1 VVHCVRV
8 LSKARGTQWYV
19 VVMLQLDV
27 SVPDISVHGRSI
39 GIDLRL
45 ERFLTTS
52 DNSSV
57 ERPKFFKSK
66 QSKLKLRARNA
77 ERLEKRSVLKTHEL
91 DQIKI
96 ARLHH
101 NIANARKN
109 FHFKTAD
116 QLCAQSQTIFAE
128 DLNTVGL
135 NRGMLRRDCVD
146 AAFGQFLT
154 LTEWVCCQRGVFF
167 MRVNP
172 NGTSQ
177 TCPKC
182 LVRVQKNLG
191 VRVHCCPECKYE
203 THRDHAAAEMVL
215 IRGYEG

>member
-1 VVHCVRV
+1 
-8 LSKARGTQWYV
+8 
-19 VVMLQLDV
+19 
-27 SVPDISVHGRSI
+27 
-39 GIDLRL
+39 
-45 ERFLTTS
+45 
-52 DNSSV
+52 
-57 ERPKFFKSK
+57 
-66 QSKLKLRARNA
+66 
-77 ERLEKRSVLKTHEL
+77 
-91 DQIKI
+91 
-96 ARLHH
+96 
-101 NIANARKN
+101 
-109 FHFKTAD
+109 
-116 QLCAQSQTIFAE
+116 
-128 DLNTVGL
+128 
-135 NRGMLRRDCVD
+135 MLRRDCVD

-215 IRGYEG
+215 IRGYETVVLRDSEESLIARWESVYRGRKSRARGVDPGMLNREEGCASAIPVRVGVWRLLQKAVS